1 MKTKNSFQPLIITVS
16 LLIYIVVLLNHYLG
30 WQLAGDNPM
39 LLSMV
44 GIFISSLLLWL
55 FVAIDWPS
63 LLCIL
68 GMALLPEVGFSSI
81 LPLSFG
87 NVTFAFLLF
96 TFILTYA
103 LDQTYYIKRL
113 TAKAVHSSWAQSSPW
128 RLVIAFLCIML
139 LIASFISPTILFMI
153 AYPIFEEMC
162 AQLGLKKGDRN
173 AGILLVALYTT
184 IAIGTA
190 MTPIN
195 HVFAISAIGFYEA
208 AFNQTVSYFNYMTL
222 AVPTGLLIFAVLI
235 GSLKYIWRINL
246 EAANL
251 SRIASLEELPEAN
264 RKEKAILT
272 VFVIVVAMWLLPEL
286 FAGVLPGMA
295 TFFKTAGIAFPP
307 LFGIV
312 VLAVLKDQGQPLLDV
327 PKAMREG
334 VHWPSLLLVAATLS
348 VGAMIAK
355 DETGLV
361 VLLNDSMTPI
371 FSNLSAWAIVLIFVL
386 WAGIQTNLSSN
397 LVTVSVVSAIALAL
411 AQTNSNFPANS
422 AIIACFIG
430 FMSSIALMTPP
441 AMPYVAIS
449 VGANWVTSRQAFTY
463 GLWIL
468 LVAVVACMAVGY
480 PIGLTLF

>member
-1 MKTKNSFQPLIITVS
+1 MKEEKTLKP
-16 LLIYIVVLLNHYLG
+16 LLIGVTVLVYLVIMLNHYLG
-30 WQLAGDNPM
+30 WQLFGLNPM
-39 LLSMV
+39 LVSMV
-44 GIFISSLLLWL
+44 GIFVTSLLLWL

-68 GMALLPEVGFSSI
+68 GMSMLPGVGFNTI

-96 TFILTYA
+96 TFLLTYA
-103 LDQTYYIKRL
+103 LDQTFYIKRL
-113 TAKAVHSSWAQSSPW
+113 TAWAVHSTWAQSSPW

-153 AYPIFEEMC
+153 AYPLYEELC
-162 AQLGLKKGDRN
+162 AQLGLEKGNRN

-195 HVFAISAIGFYEA
+195 HVFAISAIGLYEA
-208 AFNQTVSYFNYMTL
+208 AFNQTISYYDYMKM
-222 AVPTGLLIFAVLI
+222 AVPAGFVIFLVLLLTLRF
-235 GSLKYIWRINL
+235 IWR
-246 EAANL
+246 L
-251 SRIASLEELPEAN
+251 SLTHTQSSKLASLAQLPEADK
-264 RKEKAILT
+264 REKGILG
-272 VFVIVVAMWLLPEL
+272 VFLVVVAMWLLPEVL
-286 FAGVLPGMA
+286 AGVLPGLA

-312 VLAVLKDQGQPLLDV
+312 ILAILSDRGKPLLDV

-348 VGAMIAK
+348 LGAMIAK
-355 DETGLV
+355 DETGIV
-361 VLLNDSMTPI
+361 PLLNELMTPV
-371 FSNLSAWAIVLIFVL
+371 FSNLSAWMIVFIFVV
-386 WAGIQTNLSSN
+386 WAGLQTNLSSN

-411 AQTNSNFPANS
+411 AQSNANFPANS

-430 FMSSIALMTPP
+430 FMASIALMTPP

-449 VGANWVTSRQAFTY
+449 VGNNWVTSRQAFTY

-468 LVAVVACMAVGY
+468 VISILAMMFVAY
-480 PIGLTLF
+480 PIGLGIF